1 MKRSQQVIQILERDL
16 GARIQPYTAGDYV
29 SIVEAMRSKKVD
41 LAWLGSFSYV
51 LAAQEAGAEAFVAGV
66 RKSTGK
72 ATYTSLIFVKGSSP
86 YRSIQDL
93 KGKSFAFVDPA
104 STSGHL
110 FPKADL
116 ARMGVKDRRASSAR
130 WSSPAPTTRPS
141 SPSSTARSTP
151 AASNDRV
158 LDNLLKRGALKP
170 DDLRILTSSDPVPL
184 GPIAYRRDL
193 PAARRPRSG
202 VPPRHEGRD
211 VQHAGRAGPTSS
223 RSPTGRTTSSGRRPR
238 SSGLDLGRST
248 TERARDG
255 NRPPRLLIAMLD
267 GSCCDY
273 LEASD
278 MPALPRPDQ
287 AGASTRRSRP
297 ACRP

>member
-1 MKRSQQVIQILERDL
+1 MRRLVLAFALVTAAALAASHAAAQEKTLRFALTPSEETTEQQMKRSAQVIQILARDL
-16 GARIQPYTAGDYV
+16 GVRIQPYTAGDFV
-29 SIVEAMRSKKVD
+29 SVVEAMRSKKVD
-41 LAWLGSFSYV
+41 FAWLGAFSYV

-116 ARMGVKDRRASSAR
+116 ARMGIKDPASFFSQVVFAG
-130 WSSPAPTTRPS
+130 AHD
-141 SPSSTARSTP
+141 A
-151 AASNDRV
+151 AQLAVVNGKVDAGASNDRV

-170 DDLRILTSSDPVPL
+170 DDLRILHRSDPIPL

-193 PAARRPRSG
+193 PEATKAAIKASFLG
-202 VPPRHEGRD
+202 MKD
-211 VQHAGRAGPTSS
+211 VTFGTLGELTHFVEVSDKTYDIIRETAQIL
-223 RSPTGRTTSSGRRPR
+223 
-238 SSGLDLGRST
+238 GLDLRKM
-248 TERARDG
+248 D
-255 NRPPRLLIAMLD
+255 D
-267 GSCCDY
+267 
-273 LEASD
+273 
-278 MPALPRPDQ
+278 
-287 AGASTRRSRP
+287 
-297 ACRP
+297 

>member
-1 MKRSQQVIQILERDL
+1 MRRLLTALTLAAAAAALGPSPAATQEKVLRFALTPSEETTEQQMKRSQQVIQILERDL
-16 GARIQPYTAGDYV
+16 GARIQPYMAGDYV

-51 LAAQEAGAEAFVAGV
+51 LAAQEAGAEAFAAGV

-72 ATYTSLIFVKGSSP
+72 ATYTSLIFVKGTSP

-116 ARMGVKDRRASSAR
+116 ARMGIKDPASFFGQVVFAG
-130 WSSPAPTTRPS
+130 AHD
-141 SPSSTARSTP
+141 A
-151 AASNDRV
+151 AQLAVVNGKVDAGASNDRV

-170 DDLRILTSSDPVPL
+170 DDLRILHRSDPIPL

-193 PAARRPRSG
+193 PEAAKAAIKASFLG
-202 VPPRHEGRD
+202 MKD
-211 VQHAGRAGPTSS
+211 VTFGTLGELTHFVEVTDKSYDIIRETAQIL
-223 RSPTGRTTSSGRRPR
+223 
-238 SSGLDLGRST
+238 GLDIRKI
-248 TERARDG
+248 D
-255 NRPPRLLIAMLD
+255 D
-267 GSCCDY
+267 
-273 LEASD
+273 
-278 MPALPRPDQ
+278 
-287 AGASTRRSRP
+287 
-297 ACRP
+297 